1 MSKSR
6 REWKRSRRSDHAP
19 DKYYLSNQQRRD
31 QAALLIGRRSSAHY
45 MPVTRL
51 DRYYFELYVLEV
63 CIATLER
70 GGTTSRP
77 DTYQFLSS
85 IEAWGL
91 PKYPDRTVILPPD
104 ANLPQEVMA
113 FIHNNAESFREKNCW
128 LGTWIDP
135 QTSHCYL
142 DITGIYTCLDDARRE
157 AMLLCRRAQRKIVAL
172 YDFKREQTVYL

>member
-1 MSKSR
+1 MSMSKSR
-6 REWKRSRRSDHAP
+6 QGWKQYQGDR
-19 DKYYLSNQQRRD
+19 K
-31 QAALLIGRRSSAHY
+31 GRPGTANGSP

-51 DRYYFELYVLEV
+51 ERYYFELYVLEV

-104 ANLPQEVMA
+104 ANLPQEVTT
-113 FIHNNAESFREKNCW
+113 FIHNNADSFREKNCW

-157 AMLLCRRAQRKIVAL
+157 AMLLCHRAQRKIVAL
-172 YDFKREQTVYL
+172 YDFKRERTVYL

>member
-1 MSKSR
+1 MKMSRAR
-6 REWKRSRRSDHAP
+6 RRLP
-19 DKYYLSNQQRRD
+19 VY
-31 QAALLIGRRSSAHY
+31 GRSSRNDRPGAAY
-45 MPVTRL
+45 GCPIPVSRL
-51 DRYYFELYVLEV
+51 EQYYFELYVLEV

-104 ANLPQEVMA
+104 ANLPQEVTA
-113 FIHNNAESFREKNCW
+113 FIHNNANFFKEKNCW

-135 QTSHCYL
+135 QTSCCYL
-142 DITGIYTCLDDARRE
+142 DITCIYTCLDDARRE
-157 AMLLCRRAQRKIVAL
+157 AILLCRRAQRKIVAL
-172 YDFKREQTVYL
+172 YDFKRERTVYL